1 MVSWHIRDRKRLQH
15 HSARTGRSRRMRET
29 TVDRFRKLGRVKM
42 TAMDVAGDGEPQ
54 QLEGRGTMNEFY
66 ESVDVVALKI

>member
-1 MVSWHIRDRKRLQH
+1 
-15 HSARTGRSRRMRET
+15 MRET

-54 QLEGRGTMNEFY
+54 QLEGRGTMNGFY
-66 ESVDVVALKI
+66 ESVDVVTLKI